1 MKGKILKGVT
11 VWFKTKEGKETP
23 FWKNATIF
31 LYPAKNDEG
40 VLSSGL
46 PVRLDEK
53 RKRWIYEV
61 K

>member
-1 MKGKILKGVT
+1 MRSKILKGVT
-11 VWFKTKEGKETP
+11 VWFKTRKGEEKP

-46 PVRLDEK
+46 PVRLDEEK
-53 RKRWIYEV
+53 KRWIYEV

>member
-1 MKGKILKGVT
+1 MKGEILKGVT
-11 VWFKTKEGKETP
+11 VWFKTRKGKETP

-31 LYPAKNDEG
+31 LYPKGDEG

-46 PVRLDEK
+46 PVKFDKEK
-53 RKRWIYEV
+53 GRWIYEV